1 MSTLL
6 DIAKAIASEPR
17 NGIIVLLAV
26 LLGVALWA
34 FWQERKRINKIQDE
48 RVVEARE
55 DTELMTNALNEATQ
69 AAIEFK
75 TSNDALRL
83 AFDALTR
90 AIN

>member
-1 MSTLL
+1 MSILF
-6 DIAKAIASEPR
+6 DILKAIVLEPR

-26 LLGVALWA
+26 LLCVALWA
-34 FWQERKRINKIQDE
+34 FWQERKRNNEIQDE

-55 DTELMTNALNEATQ
+55 DTALMTNALNEATQ

-75 TSNDALRL
+75 DSNDALRL

-90 AIN
+90 AI